1 MQGCVACRGGV
12 SCSVCNAGLIRFVCA
27 QRLWRVRG
35 RGGVQKNVCGR
46 PFSAAPR
53 QYSTIDAVHRH
64 GLNIYSA
71 RRVEYIVVS

>member
-1 MQGCVACRGGV
+1 MCRGVSRAGGGV

-46 PFSAAPR
+46 PCSAAPR
-53 QYSTIDAVHRH
+53 QYSTIVAVHRH
-64 GLNIYSA
+64 GLNS
-71 RRVEYIVVS
+71 RVEYIVVS